1 MPPGKRVRSLQRWR
15 KVQAVLLRYGFDIL
29 IDQEEIKEVRRF
41 LHTKLRLPLGEF
53 EDRSAPERVRL
64 MLQEL
69 GPTYVKLGQIM
80 SSRADLLPVAW
91 TQELAKLQDEVP
103 PFPYSQVREIIS
115 AELGAPVEALFE
127 FFDKQPIAA
136 ASIGQVHRAMLA
148 DRRLVV
154 VKVQRPGIEPQVRAD
169 MEIMRDLARLIEA
182 NTLWG
187 KQYGVVGVVEEFE
200 RTLLD
205 ELDYTNEGRNADRLR
220 HNMASNPRVR
230 VPFVYWEL
238 VSPHVLTLEWIKG
251 VKVNRLDVLDEAGI
265 SRVVIAEA
273 LIRSIFKQILSDGF
287 FHADPHPGNLFVD
300 LEEETLIYLDLGMMG
315 YLVMDQREE
324 LSNLVLAALR
334 RDSRD
339 LARVILNIGTP
350 YKPVRELEL
359 RREIDR
365 ILDRYMTASL
375 REISFS
381 GILDE
386 IVSMVFEHGI
396 RLPSELTLA
405 LKALMQ
411 AEEVGRLLNPN
422 IQIVEVAR
430 KVAQQIL
437 WERVAPRV
445 VLGDTIQSFREA
457 QRMVKVFPR
466 AAERL
471 LHQIENGKLQFE
483 LDLPNF
489 QHQMLHLYIIFNRLA
504 AGLIIA
510 GMVIGSAIAMR
521 IAPQNTWV
529 VVPVLGTVGFIV
541 TLVIGSLLVW
551 NIVQDIQ
558 RIKRQQRR
566 EREEQTLGRR

>member
-1 MPPGKRVRSLQRWR
+1 MPPGRRVRSLQRWR

-29 IDQEEIKEVRRF
+29 IDQDEVKEVRRF

-80 SSRADLLPVAW
+80 SSRADLLPPAW
-91 TQELAKLQDEVP
+91 TQELAKLQDEVL
-103 PFPYSQVREIIS
+103 PFPYQQVREIIS
-115 AELGAPVEALFE
+115 TELDASVDALFE
-127 FFDKQPIAA
+127 SFDEQPIAA
-136 ASIGQVHRAMLA
+136 ASIGQVHRAMLP
-148 DRRLVV
+148 DRRPVV

-169 MEIMRDLARLIEA
+169 MEIMRDLARLVEA

-187 KQYGVVGVVEEFE
+187 KQYGVVGIVEEFE

-220 HNMASNPRVR
+220 HNMVSNPKVR
-230 VPFVYWEL
+230 VPFVHWNL
-238 VSPHVLTLEWIKG
+238 VSPHVLTMEWVKG
-251 VKVNRLDVLDEAGI
+251 VKVNRLEILDEA
-265 SRVVIAEA
+265 SVNRVIIAEA

-300 LEEETLIYLDLGMMG
+300 LEKETLIYLDLGMMG
-315 YLVMDQREE
+315 YLVADQREE

-339 LARVILNIGTP
+339 LARVVLMIGTP
-350 YKPVRELEL
+350 YKPVHELEL
-359 RREIDR
+359 RRELDR

-375 REISFS
+375 SEISFS

-437 WERVAPRV
+437 WERMAPRV
-445 VLGDTIQSFREA
+445 ILGDTVQSFREA

-471 LHQIENGKLQFE
+471 LQQIENGSLQFE

-489 QHQMLHLYIIFNRLA
+489 QHQILHLNIVLNRLA

-510 GMVIGSAIAMR
+510 GMAIASAVAMS
-521 IAPQNTWV
+521 ISPDDAWV
-529 VVPVLGTVGFIV
+529 VVPILGTTGFV
-541 TLVIGSLLVW
+541 ATLIIAAGLTWSLL
-551 NIVQDIQ
+551 QDIQ
-558 RIKRQQRR
+558 RLKRQQRK
-566 EREEQTLGRR
+566 EREENILGRR